1 MRILISLLR
10 FTLMLCL
17 LGLAPTGMLKAA
29 DDASSG
35 FGEIAIPSPQKPTNA
50 EQCVEPVEVMRRDHM
65 KFLDHQRDT
74 TVINGERDSKYSLVG
89 CINCHNPANASAEV
103 IRYEDPQHF
112 CAECHA
118 YASVKIDCFE
128 CHADR
133 GLEKQQ
139 QSRLDPAVN
148 GWDFH
153 GSRLTASTL
162 RRRLETSQ

>member
-1 MRILISLLR
+1 MRVLTYLLR
-10 FTLMLCL
+10 FTLL
-17 LGLAPTGMLKAA
+17 LSLMSLAPTGMLRAA
-29 DDASSG
+29 DVASSG
-35 FGEIAIPSPQKPTNA
+35 FGEIAIPNPQKPANA
-50 EQCVEPVEVMRRDHM
+50 KQCVEPVEVMRRDHM
-65 KFLDHQRDT
+65 KFLDHQRNA

-89 CINCHNPANASAEV
+89 CIDCHNPAQPSAEV
-103 IRYEDPQHF
+103 IRYEDPRHF

-148 GWDFH
+148 GWDTR
-153 GSRLTASTL
+153 GSALTASTL
-162 RRRLETSQ
+162 RRRLESSQ

>member
-1 MRILISLLR
+1 MRTLISLLR
-10 FTLMLCL
+10 FTLLLSL
-17 LGLAPTGMLKAA
+17 LGLAPTATLRAA

-35 FGEIAIPSPQKPTNA
+35 FGEIAIPNPQKPTSA
-50 EQCVEPVEVMRRDHM
+50 DQCVEPVEVMRRDHM
-65 KFLDHQRDT
+65 KFLDHQRDA

-89 CINCHNPANASAEV
+89 CINCHNPARTSGEV
-103 IRYEDPQHF
+103 IRYEDPKHF

-148 GWDFH
+148 SWDIH
-153 GSRLTASTL
+153 GSRLTASTH
-162 RRRLETSQ
+162 RRRLESSQ